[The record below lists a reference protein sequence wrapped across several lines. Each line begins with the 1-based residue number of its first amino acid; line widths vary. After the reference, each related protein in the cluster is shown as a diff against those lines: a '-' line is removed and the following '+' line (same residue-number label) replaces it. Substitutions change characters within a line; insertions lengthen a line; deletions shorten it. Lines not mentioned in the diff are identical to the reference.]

1 MLLPDFIF
9 TSEKSLIKISANI
22 THFFSRIVKYSYQE
36 RYVETIGNINE
47 NLHLWKV
54 KTNWKGA

>member
-47 NLHLWKV
+47 NLHL
-54 KTNWKGA
+54 